1 MYYLSQESIRQF
13 LAPLKV
19 IINDEG
25 TDITFQGYEARYDL
39 LPLILGRPIS
49 FIEDNGEKTR
59 YNPTQFDNK
68 RPIPKIYYSNQSIS
82 ISEMKALFKI
92 FSNLEYFSE
101 AFTVSKFVNGQCS
114 TYPASETKAL
124 LFRFLQNQ
132 AQEWPENI
140 TVYCHNVK
148 LSFSDAK
155 NVLNTDS
162 KSCSGILGLIYLSQS
177 QGDSNLEEISYRP
190 RLS

>member
-13 LAPLKV
+13 LAPFKIV
-19 IINDEG
+19 INDEG

-49 FIEDNGEKTR
+49 FIEDNGEKTQHK
-59 YNPTQFDNK
+59 PIQFDNK
-68 RPIPKIYYSNQSIS
+68 QPTPKIYYSNQSIS
-82 ISEMKALFKI
+82 ISEIKALFKI

-101 AFTVSKFVNGQCS
+101 AFTVSKCVNGQWS
-114 TYPASETKAL
+114 TYPPSETKAL
-124 LFRFLQNQ
+124 LFRFLQAQ
-132 AQEWPENI
+132 TQEWPENI
-140 TVYCHNVK
+140 TVYWHNVK

-155 NVLNTDS
+155 NVLNTDL
-162 KSCSGILGLIYLSQS
+162 KSCSGILGLMQLSQS

-190 RLS
+190 RLR